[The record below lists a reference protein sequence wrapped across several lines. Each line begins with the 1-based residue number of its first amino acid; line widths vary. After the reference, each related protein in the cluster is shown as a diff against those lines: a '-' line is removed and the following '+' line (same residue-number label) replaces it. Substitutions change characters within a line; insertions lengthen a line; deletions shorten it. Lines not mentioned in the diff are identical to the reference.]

1 MVSVWTPSNR
11 SADTFP
17 SDGGVRRELR
27 LNMLPD
33 PRHDLSLRSS
43 AEAAESAA
51 RPQSRR
57 RCVRTILLAAAV
69 AGLGGCGTSAATR
82 ASRPEPLWPEDLA
95 KVPGRRTPA
104 PVETVVSPD
113 SGAIPGLVSRDAWA
127 RGTPVPALMNRMT
140 PVRHITIHHDGMPP
154 VSLNSQAQIAARI
167 ELIRAGHRAKG
178 WGDIGYHF
186 IVDPQG
192 RVWQGRALLW
202 QGAHVKDR
210 NEGNVGV
217 LVLGNFETTRPTEA
231 QLDALERQLAG
242 LMRIY
247 RVSATSVRS
256 HQEWP
261 GAATACPG
269 RHMQAKMNG
278 VRDSVRR
285 A

>member
-1 MVSVWTPSNR
+1 VWTPSNR

-17 SDGGVRRELR
+17 SVASGGRDLH

-33 PRHDLSLRSS
+33 PRTELPIRPAAEANES
-43 AEAAESAA
+43 AES
-51 RPQSRR
+51 PQSRR
-57 RCVRTILLAAAV
+57 RCMRSILFAAAV
-69 AGLGGCGTSAATR
+69 AGLGGCGTTAASR

-95 KVPGRRTPA
+95 KVPGRRVPTPT
-104 PVETVVSPD
+104 ETVVAPD

-154 VSLNSQAQIAARI
+154 VSLNSRAQIAARI
-167 ELIRAGHRAKG
+167 EVIRAGHRAKG

-192 RVWQGRALLW
+192 AVWQGRALLW

-217 LVLGNFETTRPTEA
+217 LVLGNFDSTRPTAA
-231 QLDALERQLAG
+231 QLDALERQIAG
-242 LMRIY
+242 LLRIH

-278 VRDSVRR
+278 VRDAARR

>member
-1 MVSVWTPSNR
+1 MWTPSNR

-17 SDGGVRRELR
+17 FVASGGRDLH

-33 PRHDLSLRSS
+33 PRTDRPIRPD
-43 AEAAESAA
+43 AEANESSES
-51 RPQSRR
+51 PQSRR
-57 RCVRTILLAAAV
+57 RCMRTILFAAAV
-69 AGLGGCGTSAATR
+69 AGLGGCGTTAASR

-95 KVPGRRTPA
+95 KVPGRRVPTPT
-104 PVETVVSPD
+104 ETVVAPD

-154 VSLNSQAQIAARI
+154 VSLNSRAQIAARI
-167 ELIRAGHRAKG
+167 EVIRAGHRAKG

-192 RVWQGRALLW
+192 AVWQGRPLLW

-210 NEGNVGV
+210 NQGNVGV
-217 LVLGNFETTRPTEA
+217 LVLGNFESTRPTDA
-231 QLDALERQLAG
+231 QLDALERQIAG

-278 VRDSVRR
+278 VRDAVRR

>member
-1 MVSVWTPSNR
+1 MWTPSNR

-17 SDGGVRRELR
+17 SVASGGRDLH

-33 PRHDLSLRSS
+33 PRTELPIRPAAEANES
-43 AEAAESAA
+43 AES
-51 RPQSRR
+51 PQSRR
-57 RCVRTILLAAAV
+57 RFMRSILFAAAV
-69 AGLGGCGTSAATR
+69 AGLGGCGTTAASR

-95 KVPGRRTPA
+95 KVPGRRVPTPT
-104 PVETVVSPD
+104 ETVVAPD

-154 VSLNSQAQIAARI
+154 VSLNSRAQIAARI
-167 ELIRAGHRAKG
+167 EVIRAGHRAKG

-192 RVWQGRALLW
+192 AVWQGRALLW

-217 LVLGNFETTRPTEA
+217 LVLGNFDSTRPTAA
-231 QLDALERQLAG
+231 QLDAIERQIAG
-242 LMRIY
+242 LLRIY

-278 VRDSVRR
+278 VRDAARR

>member
-1 MVSVWTPSNR
+1 MSSDSPSPNELVSAAEMVSA
-11 SADTFP
+11 AD
-17 SDGGVRRELR
+17 
-27 LNMLPD
+27 
-33 PRHDLSLRSS
+33 
-43 AEAAESAA
+43 AA
-51 RPQSRR
+51 QTRR
-57 RCVRTILLAAAV
+57 RCMRTMLVAAAAV
-69 AGLGGCGTSAATR
+69 AGLAGCSTSSSTR
-82 ASRPEPLWPEDLA
+82 AARPEPLWPEDLA
-95 KVPGRRTPA
+95 KVPGRRVPR
-104 PVETVVSPD
+104 PVETVVAPD
-113 SGAIPGLVSRDAWA
+113 AGAIPNLVSRDSWA

-140 PVRHITIHHDGMPP
+140 PVRSITVHHDGMPP
-154 VSLNSQAQIAARI
+154 VSLSSRAQIAGRI
-167 ELIRAGHRAKG
+167 EQIRAGHRAKG

-192 RVWQGRALLW
+192 AVWQGRPLLW

-217 LVLGNFETTRPTEA
+217 LVLGNFESTRPTTA
-231 QLDALERQLAG
+231 QLESLERQISALVR
-242 LMRIY
+242 LY

-278 VRDSVRR
+278 VRDAVRQ

>member
-33 PRHDLSLRSS
+33 PRHDLPLRSS

>member
-1 MVSVWTPSNR
+1 MWTPSNR

-17 SDGGVRRELR
+17 SVASGGRDLH

-33 PRHDLSLRSS
+33 PRTELPIRPAAEANES
-43 AEAAESAA
+43 AES
-51 RPQSRR
+51 PQSRR
-57 RCVRTILLAAAV
+57 RCMRSILFAAAV
-69 AGLGGCGTSAATR
+69 AGLGGCGTTAASR
-82 ASRPEPLWPEDLA
+82 VSRPEPLWPEDLA
-95 KVPGRRTPA
+95 KVPGRRVPTPT
-104 PVETVVSPD
+104 ETVVAPD

-154 VSLNSQAQIAARI
+154 VSLNSRAQIAARI
-167 ELIRAGHRAKG
+167 EVIRAGHRAKG

-192 RVWQGRALLW
+192 AVWQGRALLW

-217 LVLGNFETTRPTEA
+217 LVLGNFDSTRPTAA
-231 QLDALERQLAG
+231 QLDALERQIAG
-242 LMRIY
+242 LLRIY

-278 VRDSVRR
+278 VRDAARR